1 MKISCCKD
9 CPDRHLA
16 CHDSCRKYSEYKH
29 ELKVQRI
36 YLKTNNTIGRIS
48 KNDFDKEFWMERK
61 LNNGGKK

>member
-16 CHDSCRKYSEYKH
+16 CHDSCRKYSEHKH
-29 ELKVQRI
+29 ELKAQRI

-48 KNDFDKEFWMERK
+48 KNDFDKEFWMEGKRK
-61 LNNGGKK
+61 